1 MGVPSLFKEAHL
13 LYDSLQSAASTD
25 ERKTTAAGHHTL
37 SVNRLQA
44 DVQNCRCEP
53 GGGTHYATSAC
64 SPPSVRTHCQ
74 SKMTCA
80 ATVLKWPAGGLTK
93 TALFAFRRSGACRP
107 TDSGWWATV
116 LGLQAPDRTGPGLSP
131 D

>member
-37 SVNRLQA
+37 SVNHLQA

-53 GGGTHYATSAC
+53 EGGTHYATSAC
-64 SPPSVRTHCQ
+64 SQPSVRRLSVQNDLCSDGVEMAGRRTDENR
-74 SKMTCA
+74 
-80 ATVLKWPAGGLTK
+80 TVRVPSI
-93 TALFAFRRSGACRP
+93 R
-107 TDSGWWATV
+107 
-116 LGLQAPDRTGPGLSP
+116 GLQADG
-131 D
+131 